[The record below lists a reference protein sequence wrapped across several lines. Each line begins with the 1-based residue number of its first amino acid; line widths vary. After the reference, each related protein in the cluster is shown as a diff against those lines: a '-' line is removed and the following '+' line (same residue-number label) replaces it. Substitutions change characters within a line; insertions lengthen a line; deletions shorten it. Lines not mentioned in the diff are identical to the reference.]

1 MRILIALLL
10 FITLSHAKQSDS
22 IILNTHQ
29 SPSEATAALAKANQ
43 NLLIQELI
51 KRFEFKTTIEK
62 NENELLI
69 VLTDFSNP
77 KTIPLIYEVLKRDYH
92 TLKTNYRIVKKKS
105 ASDIIWLAIVFV
117 MFGII
122 GVIFIVRSS
131 QKYHDL
137 EKEHK
142 KLKKIKDSLSAKH
155 DEVLNNLGYKIE
167 KTALSMISAR
177 DEIINEPIQEYTKE
191 VVQRRFQSIQE
202 TDKILIDTTEQIIN
216 FLKAKSGKLKL
227 QHKSFDLNKLLDEI
241 TAFVF
246 QNFKGKA
253 VELIYDINIDVPRYI
268 MGDINRLSELLM
280 NILDYSFRHTSR
292 GYIKLVIAK
301 FDHVRVDT
309 PLIEFKIVD
318 TSTGVKKE
326 QEDAI
331 FTPFSNNDNQRG
343 LFITKE
349 LVRLM
354 KGDLEFVSRYGKGN
368 TFSITIPLNV
378 DDKRKQSYTLSTDS
392 ISLKELE
399 KRYIGIIDKDEESA
413 MALKKSFLHFTKN
426 VSTVADYSL
435 NDYDVLN
442 RFDLLLIDHS
452 MLYNETFELIKKIQK
467 HKELKLIITHSMLN
481 SDYTEV
487 VDEQI
492 ERYISKPL
500 TPSYA
505 QKIFLDIFSQLKVVS
520 NEDEMIYMEK
530 MRDKQ
535 SSTLP
540 KQYPKPMIDTKD
552 ATPEFFKEFA
562 RSSILIISDDKI
574 TLNILMEIIGNSGI
588 RCALASNSQEAF
600 EQLGKYYHNFDL
612 ILINM
617 EKECAN
623 GYLLTK
629 MIRSSHAYDKIPL
642 VAIINTQYNQSEIL
656 KAGINAY
663 IIKPIRLA
671 TIYSAFNLFLNK
683 VNLGSPYVR
692 FSQSEQILDIT
703 RGIMQTQYDYQ
714 VYLELVK
721 EFKDAY
727 GNSAAQFKTLIENQQ
742 YDRLKELVNNM
753 LGLSDILGA
762 NNMFTLLKK
771 LDQDIRNKEYARV
784 IESIDEYI
792 EELEALNTNIEIYIR
807 SVKS

>member
-1 MRILIALLL
+1 M
-10 FITLSHAKQSDS
+10 FCITFSHAKESSS
-22 IILNTHQ
+22 IILSTHQ
-29 SPSEATAALAKANQ
+29 SPSDATVALAKANQ
-43 NLLIQELI
+43 NTLIQELA
-51 KRFEFKTTIEK
+51 KRFEFKVTIEK
-62 NENELLI
+62 QENELLI
-69 VLTDFSNP
+69 ILTNFKNP
-77 KTIPLIYEVLKRDYH
+77 KTIPLVYEVLKRDYH
-92 TLKTNYRIVKKKS
+92 TLKTNYRVIKNNTG
-105 ASDIIWLAIVFV
+105 SDIVWLAVIFV
-117 MFGII
+117 MFGTI

-131 QKYHDL
+131 KKYNEL
-137 EKEHK
+137 EMEYK

-167 KTALSMISAR
+167 KTTKSLISAR
-177 DEIINEPIQEYTKE
+177 DEIINEPITEYTKE
-191 VVQRRFQSIQE
+191 VVEKKFQSIQE
-202 TDKILIDTTEQIIN
+202 TDKILTDTTEQIIN

-227 QHKSFDLNKLLDEI
+227 QHKSFDINKLLDEI

-309 PLIEFKIVD
+309 ALIEFKIVD

-354 KGDLEFVSRYGKGN
+354 KGELEFVSRYGKGN
-368 TFSITIPLNV
+368 TFSITIPLHI
-378 DDKRKQSYTLSTDS
+378 DDKRKQSYALSSDS
-392 ISLKELE
+392 ISHKELE
-399 KRYIGIIDKDEESA
+399 KRYVGIIDKDEESA

-452 MLYNETFELIKKIQK
+452 MLYDETFELIKTIQK

-481 SDYTEV
+481 NNYAEV

-520 NEDEMIYMEK
+520 SEDEMIYMEQ
-530 MRDKQ
+530 MRNKQ
-535 SSTLP
+535 SSNLP
-540 KQYPKPMIDTKD
+540 KQYPKPMVDTKD

-562 RSSILIISDDKI
+562 QNSILIINDDKI
-574 TLNILMEIIGNSGI
+574 TLNILREIIGNSGI
-588 RCALASNSQEAF
+588 RCALASNAQETF
-600 EQLGKYYHNFDL
+600 EQLGKYYHNFNL
-612 ILINM
+612 IIINI
-617 EKECAN
+617 EKESTN

-629 MIRSSHAYDKIPL
+629 MIRSSHAYDKIPII
-642 VAIINTQYNQSEIL
+642 AIITTPYNPSELL

-663 IIKPIRLA
+663 LLKPIRL
-671 TIYSAFNLFLNK
+671 TSIYTAFNLFLDK
-683 VNLGSPYVR
+683 VDLGSPYIR
-692 FSQSEQILDIT
+692 LSEQILDIT
-703 RGIMQTQYDYQ
+703 RGIMQTQHDYR

-727 GNSAAQFKTLIENQQ
+727 GNSATQLKTLMDAKD
-742 YDRLKELVNNM
+742 YDRLKEMINNM

-762 NNMFTLLKK
+762 NNMFALLKK
-771 LDQDIRNKEYARV
+771 LDQMIRNKEYDTL
-784 IESIDEYI
+784 ENSIDEFN

>member
-1 MRILIALLL
+1 MRILIVLLL
-10 FITLSHAKQSDS
+10 CIAFSYAKQSDS
-22 IILNTHQ
+22 IILSSHP
-29 SPSEATAALAKANQ
+29 SPSEATVALAKANQ

-51 KRFEFKTTIEK
+51 KRFEFKATIEK
-62 NENELLI
+62 NDNELLI

-77 KTIPLIYEVLKRDYH
+77 KTIPLVYEVLKRDYH
-92 TLKTNYRIVKKKS
+92 TLKTNYRVIKNNTGFDIV
-105 ASDIIWLAIVFV
+105 WLAVIFV
-117 MFGII
+117 MFGTI

-131 QKYHDL
+131 TKYNEL
-137 EKEHK
+137 ETEYK
-142 KLKKIKDSLSAKH
+142 KLKKIKDSLSDKH

-191 VVQRRFQSIQE
+191 VVQRKFQSIQA

-227 QHKSFDLNKLLDEI
+227 QHESFDLNKLLDEI

-268 MGDINRLSELLM
+268 MGDRNRLSELLM
-280 NILDYSFRHTSR
+280 NILDYSLRHTSR

-309 PLIEFKIVD
+309 ALIEFKIVD

-368 TFSITIPLNV
+368 TFSITIPLSV

-452 MLYNETFELIKKIQK
+452 MLYDETFELIKKIQK

-481 SDYTEV
+481 SDYVEV

-530 MRDKQ
+530 MRDKC

-562 RSSILIISDDKI
+562 RSSILIISDDKM
-574 TLNILMEIIGNSGI
+574 TLNILMETIGNSGI
-588 RCALASNSQEAF
+588 RCALASNNQEAF

-612 ILINM
+612 ILLNM
-617 EKECAN
+617 EKECTN

-629 MIRSSHAYDKIPL
+629 MIRSSHTYDKIPL

-671 TIYSAFNLFLNK
+671 TIYSAFNLFLDK

-703 RGIMQTQYDYQ
+703 RGIMQTQHDYQ

-727 GNSAAQFKTLIENQQ
+727 GNSAVQFKTLIQNQQ

-762 NNMFTLLKK
+762 NNMFALLKR
-771 LDQDIRNKEYARV
+771 LVQDVRNKEYAKV
-784 IESIDEYI
+784 TESIDEYI